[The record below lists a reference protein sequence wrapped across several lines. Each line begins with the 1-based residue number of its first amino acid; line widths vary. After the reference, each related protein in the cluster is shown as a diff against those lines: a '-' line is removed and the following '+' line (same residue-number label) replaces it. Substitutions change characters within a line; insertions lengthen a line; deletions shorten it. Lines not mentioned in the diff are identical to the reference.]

1 MAYSR
6 IVEPGESVHLD
17 RLNTAADG
25 GLTKEEG
32 RRLTEELGA
41 RLGELQELMFA
52 AGETALLVVLQGRD
66 TSGKDGAAKAL
77 MRHMHTP
84 SCRVVYFK
92 APTPDELA
100 RDFLWRVHREVP
112 PRGFCTIFNRSH
124 YEDVLVV
131 RVRGMAPESVWRP
144 RYERINDFERLLVEN
159 GTIVLKFF
167 LHISRDEQERRL
179 LDREKDPVKAWKLS
193 VQDWK
198 DRSLWDSF
206 TEAYE
211 EALRRCSTEQAPWH
225 IVPADRKWFRDL
237 AIVQAAVDALEPRR
251 EGWMERLEEMSR
263 DARRDLEEYRRM
275 AARAQA
281 GASD

>member
-1 MAYSR
+1 
-6 IVEPGESVHLD
+6 
-17 RLNTAADG
+17 
-25 GLTKEEG
+25 
-32 RRLTEELGA
+32 
-41 RLGELQELMFA
+41 
-52 AGETALLVVLQGRD
+52 
-66 TSGKDGAAKAL
+66 
-77 MRHMHTP
+77 
-84 SCRVVYFK
+84 
-92 APTPDELA
+92 
-100 RDFLWRVHREVP
+100 
-112 PRGFCTIFNRSH
+112 
-124 YEDVLVV
+124 
-131 RVRGMAPESVWRP
+131 
-144 RYERINDFERLLVEN
+144 LLVEN